1 MNNPSTAAS
10 PAPTHDERN
19 VRLLPRHWAW
29 LEKQSRSPSAS
40 LRLLV
45 EEASKDKDG
54 RYRAARIREACYL
67 YMRDHAG
74 DRPHFEEAVRAFFA
88 NDMTELHLRISS
100 WPLDIR
106 RHIEHLLRTIE
117 ETP

>member
-1 MNNPSTAAS
+1 MNTPSTVAS
-10 PAPTHDERN
+10 PTPSHDERN

-29 LEKQSRSPSAS
+29 LEAQSRSPSAS

-45 EEASKDKDG
+45 EEASKDRDG
-54 RYRAARIREACYL
+54 RYRATRIKETCYL
-67 YMRDHAG
+67 YMRDQAG
-74 DRPHFEEAVRAFFA
+74 DSPHFEDAVRALFA
-88 NDMTELHLRISS
+88 NDAAELQQRISS

-117 ETP
+117 EAS

>member
-1 MNNPSTAAS
+1 MNSPSTTS
-10 PAPTHDERN
+10 SAPTCDERN

-29 LEKQSRSPSAS
+29 LEMQPRSPSAS

-54 RYRAARIREACYL
+54 RYRAARIKEACYL
-67 YMRDHAG
+67 YMRDQAG
-74 DRPHFEEAVRAFFA
+74 NRPHFEEAVRAFFA
-88 NDMTELHLRISS
+88 NDMTELHLRMAS

-117 ETP
+117 EAP

>member
-1 MNNPSTAAS
+1 MNAPSTPAS
-10 PAPTHDERN
+10 SRDERN

-29 LEKQSRSPSAS
+29 LETQPRSPSAS

-54 RYRAARIREACYL
+54 RYRATAIKEACYL
-67 YMRDHAG
+67 YMRDQAG
-74 DRPHFEEAVRAFFA
+74 DRPHFEDAVRALFA
-88 NDMTELHLRISS
+88 NNVTELHLRMSS

-106 RHIEHLLRTIE
+106 RHIGQLLHVIE
-117 ETP
+117 EAP